1 MSTLNRIDRRLP
13 YHASDT
19 DFEVMAERIRLR
31 TTARDEAPVPSPSS
45 VQPARRPALRMAI
58 VMALVAVAIVTGAW
72 FATSEPEPQPTLA
85 ELLATASPETLREVA
100 ATNYDDIIF
109 NPQI

>member
-13 YHASDT
+13 YHASDA

-31 TTARDEAPVPSPSS
+31 TTARVEASTPS
-45 VQPARRPALRMAI
+45 VQSAPRPALRMAI

-72 FATSEPEPQPTLA
+72 FATMEPEPQPTLA

-109 NPQI
+109 NQQI

>member
-13 YHASDT
+13 YHASDA

-31 TTARDEAPVPSPSS
+31 TTARVEASAPS